1 MLRVG
6 DEVVTM
12 AAIGRFRVVAL
23 DGDRVSIENEDGL
36 RKTVLVSHVRQLEQS
51 SQDRESK

>member
-1 MLRVG
+1 
-6 DEVVTM
+6 M